1 VLAAID
7 FDDQSRFVADKVGN
21 EVPGRHP
28 KAESIPFGLARSQH
42 LPELFLRFGH
52 LTAERPGAVM
62 GAVVDALRRS
72 ASPISTCLRPRKSLA
87 RDPSGSTTVRRRV
100 SLFDLEESRCGNP

>member
-62 GAVVDALRRS
+62 GAVVDALRPLGIVHLDMRTTPEKVWR
-72 ASPISTCLRPRKSLA
+72 AIRA
-87 RDPSGSTTVRRRV
+87 APSGV
-100 SLFDLEESRCGNP
+100 SGAP